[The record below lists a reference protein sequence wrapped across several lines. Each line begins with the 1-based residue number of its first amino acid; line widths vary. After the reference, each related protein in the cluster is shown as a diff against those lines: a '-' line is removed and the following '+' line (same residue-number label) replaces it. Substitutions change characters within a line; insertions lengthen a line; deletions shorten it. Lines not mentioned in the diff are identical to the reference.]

1 LAIFGRKKAAEEPQV
16 SSNAVGGAGDGG
28 DSNGGVVGTGESGFG
43 QDPES
48 AKRFFEHAKAS
59 DQVTNYEY
67 AMYNW
72 LRGMRFDPLD
82 MAALESFVASALK
95 FNASKKK
102 LSKDTVKE
110 FSGKDKLD
118 KYLSALLAWSVNPA
132 DGVAGIRAAQAA
144 VNLGVEEPAYW
155 LAERAL
161 RAVNNDKPRKS
172 LYLQLMKVFAALG
185 SYDHAVKCGEAACNL
200 DPTDGALAAEVK
212 NFAARAAMSRGGYE
226 KTGQEGGFRENIRN
240 LDKQRELE
248 DEDRIVK
255 TEETVDRLIKKGEH
269 DLKIN
274 PGDNPTLLKL
284 VENLK
289 LRGRPEDEKRAFE
302 LLNQAYERTKEFR
315 FRQMAGDLK
324 MRVARRKLE
333 SLRKRAEADPDD
345 QDLRDKYEKFKDE
358 VLQLEI
364 SEYKLRVD
372 NYPTDLVLKY
382 ELGKREFQRGDY
394 EQAIALFQKSQNESK
409 HRVAS
414 RSYLGRAFL
423 AIDWV
428 DEAVQ
433 TFRDALQTH
442 KNSEDQVGLELRYLL
457 MTALEKKAEK
467 DRDIEAAKEADKLAS
482 AIAIQQIGYRDVR
495 ERRDAIKKI
504 ISDIEG

>member
-1 LAIFGRKKAAEEPQV
+1 MAIFGRKKTTDEPQ
-16 SSNAVGGAGDGG
+16 AAAGGVDDGS
-28 DSNGGVVGTGESGFG
+28 SNGGAVGSGFTP
-43 QDPES
+43 DPDR
-48 AKRFFEHAKAS
+48 AKAFFKHAKAS

-72 LRGMRFDPLD
+72 LRGMRFDPTD
-82 MAALESFVASALK
+82 MGALESFVGSALK

-102 LSKDTVKE
+102 LSKDTIKE
-110 FSGKDKLD
+110 FSGKDPTD
-118 KYLSALLAWSVNPA
+118 KYLSALLAWSIHPT
-132 DGVAGIRAAQAA
+132 DGVAATRAAQAG

-161 RAVNNDKPRKS
+161 RAVMADKPRKS
-172 LYLQLMKVFAALG
+172 LFLQLMKVFAALG
-185 SYDHAVKCGEAACNL
+185 AYEYAVKCGEAACSL

-212 NFAARAAMSRGGYE
+212 NFAARAAMSKGGYE
-226 KTGQEGGFRENIRN
+226 RAGQEGGFRENIRN

-248 DEDRIVK
+248 DEDKIVV
-255 TEETVDRLIKKGEH
+255 TEETIDRLIKKGEH

-274 PGDNPTLLKL
+274 PGDNPTLVKL
-284 VENLK
+284 VDNLK
-289 LRGRPEDEKRAFE
+289 KRGRPEDEKRAFE
-302 LLNQAYERTKEFR
+302 LLNQAYARTKEFR

-324 MRVARRKLE
+324 LRVAKRKLDA
-333 SLRKRAEADPDD
+333 LRKAVETNPDD
-345 QDLRDKYEKFKDE
+345 AATREKYEKFKGE

-364 SEYKLRVD
+364 DEYKLRVE
-372 NYPTDLVLKY
+372 NYPTDLVLKF

-394 EQAIALFQKSQNESK
+394 EQAIGLFQKSQNESK
-409 HRVAS
+409 HRVQS
-414 RSYLGRAFL
+414 RSYLGRSFL

-433 TFRDALQTH
+433 TFRDALDVH
-442 KNSEDQVGLELRYLL
+442 KNSDDSTGLELRYLL

-467 DRDIEAAKEADKLAS
+467 SRDLSAAQEADKLAS

-495 ERRDAIKKI
+495 ERRDAIKKL
-504 ISDIEG
+504 ISEIEGA